1 MDWLRRDF
9 GKKMRVIDLE
19 TWNRREHFSFYNR
32 LEYPY
37 LNITANVNL
46 TRLIPWIKANGYSVF
61 ATIAYITSQAANEIP
76 ELRLRIRG
84 KQVVEHEVV
93 RSSFTVLANDNTF
106 GFATVDYAN
115 DFLAFHQQVLDAIQT
130 TRANPSIKDEPGRDD
145 MIFLTTM
152 TWVSFTQISHPLP
165 LNPPD
170 SFPRITWG
178 KIFNQQD
185 QILMPLSLNA
195 NHALVDGLHIGQF
208 FEIVQRI
215 MDDPKQLS

>member
-1 MDWLRRDF
+1 MKIIDIETWKRRDHY
-9 GKKMRVIDLE
+9 
-19 TWNRREHFSFYNR
+19 NFYNR

-37 LNITANVNL
+37 LNITANVNV
-46 TRLIPWIKANGYSVF
+46 TRLIPCIKANGYSVF
-61 ATIAYITSQAANEIP
+61 ATLAYIASRAANNIP

-93 RSSFTVLANDNTF
+93 RSSFTVLANDKTF

-115 DFLAFHQQVLDAIQT
+115 DFLVFHQRVLDGIQA
-130 TRANPSIKDEPGRDD
+130 TRANPSINDEPGKDD

-178 KIFNQQD
+178 KIFKQQD
-185 QILMPLSLNA
+185 QLLMPLSLNA

-208 FEIVQRI
+208 FELTQE
-215 MDDPKQLS
+215 MMNNPEKLNN

>member
-1 MDWLRRDF
+1 MKIIDPETWKRRD
-9 GKKMRVIDLE
+9 
-19 TWNRREHFSFYNR
+19 HFIFYNR

-37 LNITANVNL
+37 LNITANVDV

-61 ATIAYITSQAANEIP
+61 ATIAYITSRAANEIP

-84 KQVVEHEVV
+84 ELVVEHVVV
-93 RSSFTVLANDNTF
+93 RSSFTVLADDKTF
-106 GFATVDYAN
+106 GFATVDYAK
-115 DFLAFHQQVLDAIQT
+115 DFSVFHQRVLDGIQA

-152 TWVSFTQISHPLP
+152 TWVSFTQINHPLP

-185 QILMPLSLNA
+185 QTLMPLSLNA
-195 NHALVDGLHIGQF
+195 NHALVDGLHVGQF
-208 FEIVQRI
+208 FEIVQKL
-215 MDDPKQLS
+215 MDEPQQFS

>member
-1 MDWLRRDF
+1 M
-9 GKKMRVIDLE
+9 KIIDIE
-19 TWNRREHFSFYNR
+19 TWNRRNHFNFYNR

-37 LNITANVNL
+37 LNITANVNM
-46 TRLIPWIKANGYSVF
+46 TRLLPWIKDNGYSVF
-61 ATIAYITSQAANEIP
+61 ATIAYITSQAANDIP

-84 KQVVEHEVV
+84 DQVVEHAVL
-93 RSSFTVLANDNTF
+93 RSSFTVLADDKTF
-106 GFATVDYAN
+106 GFATVDYTN
-115 DFLAFHQQVLDAIQT
+115 DFSVFHQRILDGIQA

-152 TWVSFTQISHPLP
+152 TWVSFTQINHPLP
-165 LNPPD
+165 LNPAD

-195 NHALVDGLHIGQF
+195 NHALVDGLHVGQF
-208 FEIVQRI
+208 FEIVQKI
-215 MDDPKQLS
+215 MDDPEQFS

>member
-1 MDWLRRDF
+1 
-9 GKKMRVIDLE
+9 MRVIDLE
-19 TWNRREHFSFYNR
+19 TWNRREHFNFYNR

-208 FEIVQRI
+208 FEIVQKS

>member
-1 MDWLRRDF
+1 M
-9 GKKMRVIDLE
+9 KIIDIE
-19 TWNRREHFSFYNR
+19 TWNRREHFNFYSR

-46 TRLIPWIKANGYSVF
+46 TSIIPWIKANGYSVF
-61 ATIAYITSQAANEIP
+61 ATIAYITSRAANDIP

-84 KQVVEHEVV
+84 KQVVEHAVV
-93 RSSFTVLANDNTF
+93 RSSFTVLADDKTF
-106 GFATVDYAN
+106 GFATIDYAK
-115 DFLAFHQQVLDAIQT
+115 DFSVFHQRILEGIQA
-130 TRANPSIKDEPGRDD
+130 TRANPSIQDEPGRDD

-152 TWVSFTQISHPLP
+152 TWVSFTQINHPLP
-165 LNPPD
+165 LNPAD

-178 KIFNQQD
+178 KIFSQQD
-185 QILMPLSLNA
+185 QLLMPLSLNA

-208 FEIVQRI
+208 FELVQKL